1 MAGTITWTDMASD
14 TNSGTSNAM
23 WIGTNHLG
31 KSLYNTGPM
40 VSYSVTYVNL
50 YTEIIGLSYTVKNE

>member
-14 TNSGTSNAM
+14 TNSVTSHTI
-23 WIGTNHLG
+23 WSTPIKHG
-31 KSLYNTGPM
+31 KTLYNIGPP